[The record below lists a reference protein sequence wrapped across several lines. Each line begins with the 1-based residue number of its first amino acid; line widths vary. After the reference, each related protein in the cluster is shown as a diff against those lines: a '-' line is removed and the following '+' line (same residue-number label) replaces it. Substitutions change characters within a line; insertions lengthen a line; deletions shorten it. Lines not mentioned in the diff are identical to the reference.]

1 MKTINRSALLVQ
13 PAQPFLNWLH
23 GVDPASAHLTLAD
36 LRLEPTIY
44 LLPEWETEE
53 EALQHLAEVSGDI
66 FEEQL
71 NGWYR
76 VPSVWPVTRDLKAFL
91 LWFDCIFHSMV
102 VDVCDERLRHTAM

>member
-23 GVDPASAHLTLAD
+23 GVDPASAHLTLDD

-53 EALQHLAEVSGDI
+53 ETL
-66 FEEQL
+66 
-71 NGWYR
+71 
-76 VPSVWPVTRDLKAFL
+76 
-91 LWFDCIFHSMV
+91 
-102 VDVCDERLRHTAM
+102 CDYLDSTTCP